1 MVATGAESDGD
12 GEKTM
17 PVETMYGVS
26 CDECDE
32 CLFHRSMHAWP
43 SEDDALEVAE
53 DEGWTAALHE
63 GKRRILCP
71 DCQSSD

>member
-1 MVATGAESDGD
+1 
-12 GEKTM
+12 
-17 PVETMYGVS
+17 
-26 CDECDE
+26 
-32 CLFHRSMHAWP
+32 MHAWP